1 MRLVGPNISFGYVWF
16 RIGGEFAP
24 LWLTSAADMSFGS
37 TLGILDLFEK
47 EDPFLKDAGGLFTSD
62 LPDSGLLP
70 DLETESIDFWTKYL
84 IGDSALPS
92 LQDEEPAAEPVPDL
106 VSSLLAPSQ
115 EHSYSLSPDGS
126 VASLLSP
133 TRPGSDSSEFSSTL
147 DGHQEETMDFEDP
160 LYVDVVG
167 LEEYDNSSMSPVSV
181 VEECVS
187 TSQPLDDI
195 AADVI
200 VATTDVKEEC
210 EPVVI
215 VDDIVLP
222 EIMEVPV
229 SPGSPQSPS
238 AMSSCS
244 STHSSPSAGS
254 RSGKKTEEVLHLT
267 EEEKRLMH
275 KEGIVLPTTMPLTKA
290 EERELKKIR
299 RKIRN
304 KQSAQDSRK
313 RKKEYVDG
321 LESRVKLC
329 TAQNAQLQ
337 KKVELLEKQNG
348 SLLLQLKRLQ
358 TLVANSS
365 GRNAQTS
372 TCVMVL
378 LLSFALLLFPNLRTN
393 SGDNIDLIL
402 KSASEKLAPISGRS
416 RSLLYASEPT
426 TGFHQEYTDAAKAA
440 QYIEEDIDASDS
452 EETSSSQASKWAPPS
467 TAKGPALNWG
477 LDFGFGLGK
486 RRWAA
491 SPAEEAIRSTAAAIA
506 AVPPDKKA
514 RFGNY
519 SAVSSHNNSLHSL
532 SPAVVVQMQRQA

>member
-1 MRLVGPNISFGYVWF
+1 
-16 RIGGEFAP
+16 
-24 LWLTSAADMSFGS
+24 MSFGS
-37 TLGILDLFEK
+37 TVGILDLFEK
-47 EDPFLKDAGGLFTSD
+47 EDPFFKDSGGLFTGD
-62 LPDSGLLP
+62 LPDGGLLP
-70 DLETESIDFWTKYL
+70 ELESESIDFWTKYL

-92 LQDEEPAAEPVPDL
+92 LHDDVPDSVPDL
-106 VSSLLAPSQ
+106 VSAISPASPSQ

-133 TRPGSDSSEFSSTL
+133 RTGPGSESSEFSTL
-147 DGHQEETMDFEDP
+147 DGHQEEAMDFDDP

-167 LEEYDNSSMSPVSV
+167 VEEYDNSSVSPSSI

-187 TSQPLDDI
+187 TTSPLDDI

-200 VATTDVKEEC
+200 VATTDAKDC
-210 EPVVI
+210 EQAVI
-215 VDDIVLP
+215 VEGTVLP
-222 EIMEVPV
+222 DILEAPDSPV
-229 SPGSPQSPS
+229 APESPS

-254 RSGKKTEEVLHLT
+254 RSNKKTEEVLQLT

-321 LESRVKLC
+321 LESRVKQC

-337 KKVELLEKQNG
+337 KKVEILEKQNNT
-348 SLLLQLKRLQ
+348 LLLQLKRLQ
-358 TLVANSS
+358 ALVANSS
-365 GRNAQTS
+365 GRSAQTS

-393 SGDNIDLIL
+393 SGDNLDLIL
-402 KSASEKLAPISGRS
+402 KSASEKLAPISGMQSLLNCCLGRS

-426 TGFHQEYTDAAKAA
+426 RDFHQEYSDAAKAAA
-440 QYIEEDIDASDS
+440 QYIEEDIDASDDEGVS
-452 EETSSSQASKWAPPS
+452 MASTSPSSQASKWVPPS
-467 TAKGPALNWG
+467 SKSLGWG
-477 LDFGFGLGK
+477 LDLSFSLPGGK
-486 RRWAA
+486 RHWMAVPEDTARPMGAA
-491 SPAEEAIRSTAAAIA
+491 MTM
-506 AVPPDKKA
+506 PPDKRA
-514 RFGNY
+514 RLGNY
-519 SAVSSHNNSLHSL
+519 SALPSHNNSLHHH
-532 SPAVVVQMQRQA
+532 PVVIQMQRQA

>member
-1 MRLVGPNISFGYVWF
+1 
-16 RIGGEFAP
+16 
-24 LWLTSAADMSFGS
+24 MSLGS

-47 EDPFLKDAGGLFTSD
+47 EDPFLKDSGGLFTSD
-62 LPDSGLLP
+62 LPDAGLLP
-70 DLETESIDFWTKYL
+70 ELESESIDFWTKYL
-84 IGDSALPS
+84 IGDSTLPS
-92 LQDEEPAAEPVPDL
+92 LHDDVPDSVPDL
-106 VSSLLAPSQ
+106 VSAMLPASPSQ

-133 TRPGSDSSEFSSTL
+133 RTGPGSDSSEFSSTL
-147 DGHQEETMDFEDP
+147 DGHQEAMDFDDP

-167 LEEYDNSSMSPVSV
+167 LEEYDNSSISPSSV

-187 TSQPLDDI
+187 TSSPLDDI

-200 VATTDVKEEC
+200 VATTDVKDC

-222 EIMEVPV
+222 DILEAPDSPV
-229 SPGSPQSPS
+229 APQSPS

-254 RSGKKTEEVLHLT
+254 RSNKKTEEVLQLT

-321 LESRVKLC
+321 LESRVKQC

-337 KKVELLEKQNG
+337 KKVELLEKQNN
-348 SLLLQLKRLQ
+348 SLVLQLKRLQ
-358 TLVANSS
+358 ALVANSS
-365 GRNAQTS
+365 GRSAQTS

-393 SGDNIDLIL
+393 SGDNLDLIL
-402 KSASEKLAPISGRS
+402 KSASEKLAPISGMQSLLNCCLGRS

-426 TGFHQEYTDAAKAA
+426 RDFHQEYSDAAKAAA
-440 QYIEEDIDASDS
+440 QYIEEDIDASDDEGVS
-452 EETSSSQASKWAPPS
+452 MASASPSSQASKWAPPS
-467 TAKGPALNWG
+467 SKGLGWG
-477 LDFGFGLGK
+477 LDLSFSLSGGK
-486 RRWAA
+486 RHW
-491 SPAEEAIRSTAAAIA
+491 TAVSEDTARPTGTATTI
-506 AVPPDKKA
+506 PPDKRA
-514 RFGNY
+514 RLGNY
-519 SAVSSHNNSLHSL
+519 SALPSHNNSLHHH
-532 SPAVVVQMQRQA
+532 PVVIQMQRQA

>member
-1 MRLVGPNISFGYVWF
+1 
-16 RIGGEFAP
+16 
-24 LWLTSAADMSFGS
+24 MSFGS
-37 TLGILDLFEK
+37 TVGILDLFEK
-47 EDPFLKDAGGLFTSD
+47 EDPFFKDSGSLFTSD
-62 LPDSGLLP
+62 LPDAGFLP
-70 DLETESIDFWTKYL
+70 ELESESIDFWTKYL

-92 LQDEEPAAEPVPDL
+92 LHDDVPDSVPDL
-106 VSSLLAPSQ
+106 VSAILPASPSQ

-133 TRPGSDSSEFSSTL
+133 RTGPGSDSSEFSTL
-147 DGHQEETMDFEDP
+147 DGHQEEAMDFDDP

-167 LEEYDNSSMSPVSV
+167 VEEYDNSSVSPSSV

-187 TSQPLDDI
+187 TTSPLDDI

-200 VATTDVKEEC
+200 VATTDAKDC
-210 EPVVI
+210 EQAVI
-215 VDDIVLP
+215 VEGTVLP
-222 EIMEVPV
+222 DILEAPDSPV
-229 SPGSPQSPS
+229 APESPS

-254 RSGKKTEEVLHLT
+254 RSNKKTEEVLQLT

-321 LESRVKLC
+321 LESRVKQC

-337 KKVELLEKQNG
+337 KKVEILEKQNNT
-348 SLLLQLKRLQ
+348 LLLQLKRLQ
-358 TLVANSS
+358 ALVANSS
-365 GRNAQTS
+365 GRSAQTS

-393 SGDNIDLIL
+393 SGDNLDLIL

-426 TGFHQEYTDAAKAA
+426 RDFHQEYSDAAKAAA
-440 QYIEEDIDASDS
+440 QYIEEDIDASDDEGVS
-452 EETSSSQASKWAPPS
+452 MASTSPSSQASKWAPPS
-467 TAKGPALNWG
+467 SKGLGWG
-477 LDFGFGLGK
+477 LDLSFSLPGGK
-486 RRWAA
+486 RHWMAVSEDTAHPMGAA
-491 SPAEEAIRSTAAAIA
+491 MTM
-506 AVPPDKKA
+506 PPDKRA
-514 RFGNY
+514 RLGNY
-519 SAVSSHNNSLHSL
+519 SALPSHNNSLHHH
-532 SPAVVVQMQRQA
+532 PVVIQMQRQA

>member
-1 MRLVGPNISFGYVWF
+1 
-16 RIGGEFAP
+16 
-24 LWLTSAADMSFGS
+24 MSFGS

-92 LQDEEPAAEPVPDL
+92 LQDEEPAATEPVPDL
-106 VSSLLAPSQ
+106 VSSLQPPSPSQ

-126 VASLLSP
+126 VDSLLSP
-133 TRPGSDSSEFSSTL
+133 TRPGSDSSEFSTL

-215 VDDIVLP
+215 VDDIVLT
-222 EIMEVPV
+222 EIMEVPA
-229 SPGSPQSPS
+229 SPEAPRSPS

-254 RSGKKTEEVLHLT
+254 RSNKKTEEVLHLT

-299 RKIRN
+299 R
-304 KQSAQDSRK
+304 DRK
-313 RKKEYVDG
+313 
-321 LESRVKLC
+321 S
-329 TAQNAQLQ
+329 
-337 KKVELLEKQNG
+337 
-348 SLLLQLKRLQ
+348 
-358 TLVANSS
+358 
-365 GRNAQTS
+365 
-372 TCVMVL
+372 
-378 LLSFALLLFPNLRTN
+378 
-393 SGDNIDLIL
+393 
-402 KSASEKLAPISGRS
+402 
-416 RSLLYASEPT
+416 
-426 TGFHQEYTDAAKAA
+426 
-440 QYIEEDIDASDS
+440 
-452 EETSSSQASKWAPPS
+452 
-467 TAKGPALNWG
+467 
-477 LDFGFGLGK
+477 
-486 RRWAA
+486 
-491 SPAEEAIRSTAAAIA
+491 
-506 AVPPDKKA
+506 
-514 RFGNY
+514 
-519 SAVSSHNNSLHSL
+519 
-532 SPAVVVQMQRQA
+532 VV

>member
-1 MRLVGPNISFGYVWF
+1 
-16 RIGGEFAP
+16 
-24 LWLTSAADMSFGS
+24 MSFGS

-47 EDPFLKDAGGLFTSD
+47 EDPFLKDTGGLFTSE
-62 LPDSGLLP
+62 LPDAGLLP
-70 DLETESIDFWTKYL
+70 ELESESIDFWTKYL

-92 LQDEEPAAEPVPDL
+92 LHDDVPDSVPDL
-106 VSSLLAPSQ
+106 VSAMLPALPSQ

-133 TRPGSDSSEFSSTL
+133 RTGPGSDSSEFSTL
-147 DGHQEETMDFEDP
+147 DGHQEEAMDFDDP

-167 LEEYDNSSMSPVSV
+167 LEEYDNSSVSPSSV

-187 TSQPLDDI
+187 TSSPLDDI

-200 VATTDVKEEC
+200 VATTDAKDC

-222 EIMEVPV
+222 DALEAPD
-229 SPGSPQSPS
+229 SPEAPLSPS

-244 STHSSPSAGS
+244 STHSSPSVGS
-254 RSGKKTEEVLHLT
+254 RSNKTEEVLHLT

-358 TLVANSS
+358 ALVANSS
-365 GRNAQTS
+365 GRSAQTS

-393 SGDNIDLIL
+393 SGDNLDLIL

-426 TGFHQEYTDAAKAA
+426 RDFHQEYTEATKAAA
-440 QYIEEDIDASDS
+440 QYIEEDIDASDDEGVS
-452 EETSSSQASKWAPPS
+452 ASLPSPSSQASKWTPPS
-467 TAKGPALNWG
+467 SKGLGWG
-477 LDFGFGLGK
+477 LDLSFSLAGGK
-486 RRWAA
+486 RHW
-491 SPAEEAIRSTAAAIA
+491 TAVSEDMARPVGTAMTM
-506 AVPPDKKA
+506 PPDKRA
-514 RFGNY
+514 RLGNF
-519 SAVSSHNNSLHSL
+519 SALPSHNNSLHHH
-532 SPAVVVQMQRQA
+532 PVVIQMQRQA

>member
-1 MRLVGPNISFGYVWF
+1 
-16 RIGGEFAP
+16 
-24 LWLTSAADMSFGS
+24 MSFGS

-70 DLETESIDFWTKYL
+70 ELESESIDFWTKYL
-84 IGDSALPS
+84 TTDSVLPS
-92 LQDEEPAAEPVPDL
+92 LHDDVPDSVPDL
-106 VSSLLAPSQ
+106 VSAMLPASPSQ

-133 TRPGSDSSEFSSTL
+133 RTGPGSESSELSSTL
-147 DGHQEETMDFEDP
+147 DGHQEEAMDFDDP

-167 LEEYDNSSMSPVSV
+167 LEEYDSSSHSPSSV

-187 TSQPLDDI
+187 TSSPLDDI

-200 VATTDVKEEC
+200 VATTDVKDC

-222 EIMEVPV
+222 DVVDVPE
-229 SPGSPQSPS
+229 SPEAPLSPS

-254 RSGKKTEEVLHLT
+254 RTNKRSDEVLHLT

-304 KQSAQDSRK
+304 KCKQAVSSVQHSKQSAQDSRK

-337 KKVELLEKQNG
+337 KKVELLEKQNN
-348 SLLLQLKRLQ
+348 SLLLHLKRLQ
-358 TLVANSS
+358 AVVANSS
-365 GRNAQTS
+365 GRSAQTS

-378 LLSFALLLFPNLRTN
+378 LLSFALL
-393 SGDNIDLIL
+393 S
-402 KSASEKLAPISGRS
+402 SASEKLAPISGRS
-416 RSLLYASEPT
+416 RSLLYAAEPSS
-426 TGFHQEYTDAAKAA
+426 FHQEYTDAAKAA
-440 QYIEEDIDASDS
+440 AQYIEEEIDTSDDEGVPASP
-452 EETSSSQASKWAPPS
+452 SQAASKWAPPS
-467 TAKGPALNWG
+467 AKGLGWG
-477 LDFGFGLGK
+477 LDLSFSLAGGK
-486 RRWAA
+486 RRWEAA
-491 SPAEEAIRSTAAAIA
+491 GSEDTARPLGAMT
-506 AVPPDKKA
+506 VPPDKKA
-514 RFGNY
+514 RLGNY
-519 SAVSSHNNSLHSL
+519 SALSPHNSSLHSQHHPL
-532 SPAVVVQMQRQA
+532 VIQMQQQA

>member
-1 MRLVGPNISFGYVWF
+1 
-16 RIGGEFAP
+16 
-24 LWLTSAADMSFGS
+24 MSFGS
-37 TLGILDLFEK
+37 ALGILDLFEK

-62 LPDSGLLP
+62 LPDAGLLP
-70 DLETESIDFWTKYL
+70 ELESESIDFWTKYL
-84 IGDSALPS
+84 TTDSVLPS
-92 LQDEEPAAEPVPDL
+92 LHDDVPDSVPDL
-106 VSSLLAPSQ
+106 VSAMLPASPSQ

-133 TRPGSDSSEFSSTL
+133 RTGPGSESSELSSTL
-147 DGHQEETMDFEDP
+147 DGHQEEAMDFDDP

-167 LEEYDNSSMSPVSV
+167 LEEYDSSSHSPSSV

-187 TSQPLDDI
+187 TSSPLDDI
-195 AADVI
+195 AADVV
-200 VATTDVKEEC
+200 VATTDVKEE
-210 EPVVI
+210 PVVI
-215 VDDIVLP
+215 VDDICLP
-222 EIMEVPV
+222 EVILDTPE
-229 SPGSPQSPS
+229 SPEAPQSPS

-244 STHSSPSAGS
+244 STHSSPIAGS
-254 RSGKKTEEVLHLT
+254 RTNKKSDEVLHLT

-358 TLVANSS
+358 ALVANSS

-402 KSASEKLAPISGRS
+402 KSASEKLTPISGRS
-416 RSLLYASEPT
+416 RSLLYAAEPSS
-426 TGFHQEYTDAAKAA
+426 FHQEYTEAAKAH
-440 QYIEEDIDASDS
+440 YIEEDIDASDDEGVPAS
-452 EETSSSQASKWAPPS
+452 PSQVASKWAPPS
-467 TAKGPALNWG
+467 SKGLGWG
-477 LDFGFGLGK
+477 LDLSFSLAGGK
-486 RRWAA
+486 RRWQAA
-491 SPAEEAIRSTAAAIA
+491 GSEDTAHPLGTTT
-506 AVPPDKKA
+506 VPPDKRA
-514 RFGNY
+514 RLANY
-519 SAVSSHNNSLHSL
+519 SAVSPHNSSL
-532 SPAVVVQMQRQA
+532 PAHHQPLVIQMQRQA

>member
-1 MRLVGPNISFGYVWF
+1 M
-16 RIGGEFAP
+16 
-24 LWLTSAADMSFGS
+24 TSAADMSFGS

-92 LQDEEPAAEPVPDL
+92 LQDEEPAAAEPVPDL
-106 VSSLLAPSQ
+106 VSSLQPPSPSQ

-126 VASLLSP
+126 VDSLLSP
-133 TRPGSDSSEFSSTL
+133 TRPGSDSSEFSTL

-229 SPGSPQSPS
+229 SPEAPRSPS

-254 RSGKKTEEVLHLT
+254 RSSKKTEEVLHLT

-329 TAQNAQLQ
+329 TAQNVQLQ

-426 TGFHQEYTDAAKAA
+426 PSFHQEYTDAAKAA

-452 EETSSSQASKWAPPS
+452 EDTPSSQASKWAPPS

-491 SPAEEAIRSTAAAIA
+491 SPAEEALRSAAATIA

-519 SAVSSHNNSLHSL
+519 SAMSSHNNSRHGL
-532 SPAVVVQMQRQA
+532 SPVVVQMQRQA

>member
-1 MRLVGPNISFGYVWF
+1 
-16 RIGGEFAP
+16 
-24 LWLTSAADMSFGS
+24 MSFGS

-70 DLETESIDFWTKYL
+70 ELESESIDFWTKYL
-84 IGDSALPS
+84 TTDSVLPS
-92 LQDEEPAAEPVPDL
+92 LHDDVPDSVPDL
-106 VSSLLAPSQ
+106 VSAMLPASPSQ

-133 TRPGSDSSEFSSTL
+133 RTGPGSESSELSSTL
-147 DGHQEETMDFEDP
+147 DGHQEEAMDFDDP

-167 LEEYDNSSMSPVSV
+167 LEEYDSSSRSPSSSV

-187 TSQPLDDI
+187 TSSPLDDI

-200 VATTDVKEEC
+200 VATTDAKDC

-222 EIMEVPV
+222 DVLDVPE
-229 SPGSPQSPS
+229 SPEAPLSPS

-254 RSGKKTEEVLHLT
+254 RTNKRSDEVLHLT

-358 TLVANSS
+358 ALVANSS
-365 GRNAQTS
+365 GRSAQTS

-416 RSLLYASEPT
+416 RSLLYAAEPSS
-426 TGFHQEYTDAAKAA
+426 FHQEYTDAAKAA
-440 QYIEEDIDASDS
+440 AQYIEEEIDTSDDEGVPVS
-452 EETSSSQASKWAPPS
+452 PSQAASKWAPPS
-467 TAKGPALNWG
+467 SKGLGWG
-477 LDFGFGLGK
+477 LDLSFSLAGGK
-486 RRWAA
+486 RRWEAA
-491 SPAEEAIRSTAAAIA
+491 GSEDPARPLGAMT
-506 AVPPDKKA
+506 VPPDKKA
-514 RFGNY
+514 RLGNY
-519 SAVSSHNNSLHSL
+519 SAVAPQNNSLHSQHHPL
-532 SPAVVVQMQRQA
+532 VIQMQRQA

>member
-1 MRLVGPNISFGYVWF
+1 
-16 RIGGEFAP
+16 
-24 LWLTSAADMSFGS
+24 MSFGS

-47 EDPFLKDAGGLFTSD
+47 EDPFLKDTGGLFTSE
-62 LPDSGLLP
+62 LPDAGLLP
-70 DLETESIDFWTKYL
+70 ELESESIDFWTKYL

-92 LQDEEPAAEPVPDL
+92 LHDDVPDSVPDL
-106 VSSLLAPSQ
+106 VSAMLPALPSQ

-133 TRPGSDSSEFSSTL
+133 RTGPGSDSSEFSTL
-147 DGHQEETMDFEDP
+147 DGHQEEAMDFDDP

-167 LEEYDNSSMSPVSV
+167 LEEYDNSSVSPSSV

-187 TSQPLDDI
+187 TSSPLDDI

-200 VATTDVKEEC
+200 VATTDAKEC

-222 EIMEVPV
+222 DILEAPD
-229 SPGSPQSPS
+229 SPEAPLSPS

-254 RSGKKTEEVLHLT
+254 RSNKTEEVLHLT

-358 TLVANSS
+358 ALVANSS
-365 GRNAQTS
+365 GRSAQTS

-393 SGDNIDLIL
+393 SGDNLDLIL

-426 TGFHQEYTDAAKAA
+426 RDFHQEYTEATKAAA
-440 QYIEEDIDASDS
+440 QYIEEDIDASDDEGVS
-452 EETSSSQASKWAPPS
+452 ASLPSPSSQASKWAPPS
-467 TAKGPALNWG
+467 SKSLGWG
-477 LDFGFGLGK
+477 LDLSFSLAGGK
-486 RRWAA
+486 RHW
-491 SPAEEAIRSTAAAIA
+491 TAVSEDTARPVGTAMTI
-506 AVPPDKKA
+506 PPDKRA
-514 RFGNY
+514 RLGNY
-519 SAVSSHNNSLHSL
+519 SALPSHNNSLHHH
-532 SPAVVVQMQRQA
+532 PVVIQMQRQA